1 MLRLPDGLAAQAVL
15 GEDWAAWL
23 AVLPGRVEEL
33 LHEWQLVPDPDP
45 RGDPD
50 HTAAIGRRAGE
61 PVVWHGYTAAVLPVR
76 TATGAAAVLKVGFDG
91 DEESRHEALALQH
104 WGGRG
109 AVRLLRADPGR
120 RALLLER
127 LRREDLADHWDVT
140 ACEIV
145 GALYGRL
152 HRPAMPQLRTV
163 TSYVDRWLDALA
175 AEGPELPLPRRMVA
189 QALSLGRDLVADPA
203 STGRLV
209 HGDLHYGNVLTRPPE
224 AEHGEDGGDG
234 HGGEDTWVAID
245 PKPMS
250 GDPHYEPAPMLWN
263 RWDDVLASHDVRGTV
278 RQRFHTLVDTA
289 GLDEHRARD
298 WVVVRSVLN
307 AHWSLQAARG
317 AERALTADER
327 AHVTTCLAVAKAV
340 QN

>member
-1 MLRLPDGLAAQAVL
+1 VLRLPDGLAAQAAL
-15 GEDWAAWL
+15 GEDWSAWL
-23 AVLPGRVEEL
+23 AVLPGRIEEL

-45 RGDPD
+45 DTGAP
-50 HTAAIGRRAGE
+50 GGE

-76 TATGAAAVLKVGFDG
+76 DAVGAAAVLKVGFDG

-109 AVRLLRADPGR
+109 AVQLLRADPGR

-127 LRREDLADHWDVT
+127 LRRRDLADHWDVT
-140 ACEIV
+140 ACEV
-145 GALYGRL
+145 VAALYGRL
-152 HRPAMPQLRTV
+152 HRPAMPQLRAV
-163 TSYVDRWLDALA
+163 TSYVARWLDALA
-175 AEGPELPLPRRMVA
+175 SEGPDLPLPRRMVA
-189 QALSLGRDLVADPA
+189 QTLSVGRDLVADPA

-209 HGDLHYGNVLTRPPE
+209 HGDLHYGNVLTRPVEPE
-224 AEHGEDGGDG
+224 RAEDREDYGRDCGEDS
-234 HGGEDTWVAID
+234 WVAID

-298 WVVVRSVLN
+298 WVVVRSVVN
-307 AHWSLQAARG
+307 AHWSLQAARDAG
-317 AERALTADER
+317 RELNPGER

-340 QN
+340 QD